1 MIDRFC
7 YDVYVPSAARE
18 IKFYELDN
26 AAYMTI
32 LKFIQNNDDDGLC
45 MFLEGLIET
54 LCVDYRDCNSF
65 NRLDKYCIVLSMIMI
80 GVGNVLEYNVTC
92 AETEQEY
99 KIEIKINEIISKI
112 NNLDI
117 KPERVSL
124 SNDGEVSISCPRSL
138 SSRFA
143 SIISSVKFGNKTYDV
158 STMNEEQLDTIIS
171 TLPYNV
177 FDEIK
182 QQYRVVHEQCDKIVY
197 YTYKSPYVKD
207 AKETEY
213 RFNLFDNSFFD
224 FIKLLLNEDLL
235 NYYKVF
241 YSITTKFKFD
251 MQYVQSITPSE
262 TKMYMSFIREDIKR
276 KQDQIESAKNKS
288 STGIPLAMP
297 TDPANDD

>member
-7 YDVYVPSAARE
+7 YDVYVPSMSRE

-26 AAYMTI
+26 ATYMHI

-45 MFLEGLIET
+45 MFLEGVIET
-54 LCVDYRDCNSF
+54 LCVDYRSCSKF

-80 GVGNVLEYNVTC
+80 SVGNALEYNVIC

-112 NNLDI
+112 NNLKI

-124 SNDGEVSISCPRSL
+124 SNDGEVSISCPQSL
-138 SSRFA
+138 SSKFA
-143 SIISSVKFGNKTYDV
+143 SIISSVKFGKETYDV
-158 STMNEEQLDTIIS
+158 STMNEQQLDTIIS

-182 QQYRVVHEQCDKIVY
+182 KQYKVVHEQCDQIVY
-197 YTYKSPYVKD
+197 YTYKTPYVKD

-213 RFNLFDNSFFD
+213 RLNLFDNSFFD
-224 FIKLLLNEDLL
+224 FIKLLLSEDLL

-288 STGIPLAMP
+288 STGIPLSMP
-297 TDPANDD
+297 TDVTNDD